1 MGKGSFREWSDRRWM
16 IMSLES
22 GQVPPRAVYPTSTS
36 HVGSPRRLWVVGAGV
51 RARLV
56 KAARVMCVRNC
67 VWVCI
72 RLQCVFVCVRLW
84 IVYGLVR
91 VWVDIVWV
99 YLCPVVICACVSS
112 VECVY
117 ICHLELCV
125 CFFLYQVE
133 ILYIISF
140 YISDWYC
147 VLGRNS
153 IYLAVNCACMF
164 LMSFWM
170 FIVYISTYF
179 FMYTGHESV
188 YRSVISSTVYKC
200 VLLVTW
206 AIVRPL

>member
-67 VWVCI
+67 VWVYPAAKCVCLCQVVNCLWACACMSGY
-72 RLQCVFVCVRLW
+72 RVGVFVSGCYMCMCLKC
-84 IVYGLVR
+84 R
-91 VWVDIVWV
+91 V
-99 YLCPVVICACVSS
+99 
-112 VECVY
+112 CVY
-117 ICHLELCV
+117 VILELCM

-153 IYLAVNCACMF
+153 IYLDVNCACMF

-179 FMYTGHESV
+179 FMYTGHECV
-188 YRSVISSTVYKC
+188 YHSVISSTVYKC